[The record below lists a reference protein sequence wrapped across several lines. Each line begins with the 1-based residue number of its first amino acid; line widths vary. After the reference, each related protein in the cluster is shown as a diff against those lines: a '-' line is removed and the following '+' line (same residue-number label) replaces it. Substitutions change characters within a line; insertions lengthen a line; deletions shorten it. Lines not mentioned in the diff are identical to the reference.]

1 MKAMTKQTINNTKQ
15 SKDKT
20 NNKQHKAKQ
29 TINNTKQSNTKQTIN
44 NTKQSNTKQTTH
56 QQKITDKNLKQNTKQ
71 YDI

>member
-1 MKAMTKQTINNTKQ
+1 MTKQTINNTKQ

-29 TINNTKQSNTKQTIN
+29 TINNTKQSNTKQT
-44 NTKQSNTKQTTH
+44 TH